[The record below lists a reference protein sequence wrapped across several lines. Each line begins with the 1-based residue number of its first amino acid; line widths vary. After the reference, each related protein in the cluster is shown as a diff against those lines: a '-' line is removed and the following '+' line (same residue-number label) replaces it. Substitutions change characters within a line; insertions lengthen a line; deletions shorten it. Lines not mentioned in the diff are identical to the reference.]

1 MNGSLM
7 FDAMILLFVLIAV
20 PTFIISVLIERSEKK
35 DRKR

>member
-7 FDAMILLFVLIAV
+7 FDAMILLFVVIAV
-20 PTFIISVLIERSEKK
+20 PTFIISVLIEWSDKK